1 MIGQAKSQSKHE
13 VRTLGIDPSLTGTGI
28 CYLENGEFHPYF
40 LPETRLHGVERLAA
54 LRKRF
59 CSIIDAHPGPTL
71 TAIEGYSY
79 DSIGRVFEL
88 GEWGGIIK
96 LDLFAREI
104 PFVVVPPKRLKRF
117 MGVKRNDKE
126 LMIRAV
132 KKRLK
137 FDAENNDDLADAA
150 ALARVAEVYLTKE
163 TKYRSELEVVRDMQ
177 ITKVLKKHGK
187 FRELRGVL

>member
-13 VRTLGIDPSLTGTGI
+13 VRTLGIDLSLTGTGL
-28 CYLENGEFHPYF
+28 CYLENSKFEPFF
-40 LPETRLHGVERLAA
+40 LPETKLRGAERLVA

-59 CSIIDAHPGPTL
+59 CGILDAHPRPTL

-88 GEWGGIIK
+88 GEWGGIVK
-96 LDLFAREI
+96 LDLFVREI

-117 MGVKRNDKE
+117 MGVKRDDKE
-126 LMIRAV
+126 LMIKAA
-132 KKRLK
+132 KNRLK
-137 FDAENNDDLADAA
+137 FDAEGNDNLADAA